1 MHFCCLQHIAFEGPA
16 GIADWIE
23 RRGDTWNSV
32 PLHAGAPLPELATVD
47 AIVVLGG
54 PMNIYQYR
62 DHPWLRAEARFI
74 EAGLAAGKKVIG
86 VCLGAQ
92 ILANLLGSRVFQNP
106 EREIGWYPVQFTE
119 EARALLPAL
128 PEFQTVLH
136 WHGDTF
142 DLPPDAV
149 RLAASEA
156 CPEQGFLYRKQAL
169 ALQFHLEMTPETVAE
184 IAEGCRDELTPGRY
198 VQSEEALREL
208 SPLYAHGAQHLLAR
222 MLDEFIGDSRR
233 V

>member
-1 MHFCCLQHIAFEGPA
+1 MHFCCLQHVAFEGPA
-16 GIADWIE
+16 GIADWIG
-23 RRGDTWNSV
+23 RRGDTWSRV
-32 PLHAGAPLPELATVD
+32 PLYAGAPLPELAAVD
-47 AIVVLGG
+47 AILVMGG

-74 EAGLAAGKKVIG
+74 EQGLAAGKKVIG

-92 ILANLLGSRVFQNP
+92 ILANILGSRVFQNA
-106 EREIGWYPVQFTE
+106 EREIGWYPVQFSE
-119 EARALLPAL
+119 GARTLLPAL

-142 DLPPDAV
+142 DLPPDAI

-169 ALQFHLEMTPETVAE
+169 ALQFHLEMTAESVAA

-198 VQSEEALREL
+198 IQSEETLQEL

-222 MLDEFIGDSRR
+222 MLEEFIVG
-233 V
+233 